1 MSDFKA
7 ALPQVI
13 KWSTGENKY
22 DQTGKSPIS
31 ISLFVPV
38 ESAFAFA
45 QYVLNMAD
53 DETRH
58 KTGKIWDYS
67 SNCEI
72 EVQGFYINGKGRD
85 GQGGTSYGNINPQS
99 TKWQQGASEQE
110 IPF

>member
-22 DQTGKSPIS
+22 DQTGKSPITM
-31 ISLFVPV
+31 SLFVPV

-58 KTGKIWDYS
+58 KAG
-67 SNCEI
+67 SNRSG
-72 EVQGFYINGKGRD
+72 V
-85 GQGGTSYGNINPQS
+85 GTPQR
-99 TKWQQGASEQE
+99 ELC
-110 IPF
+110 PC

>member
-72 EVQGFYINGKGRD
+72 EVQGFYINGKSCALCALTLLATWHSCTHKWKRR
-85 GQGGTSYGNINPQS
+85 INTLS
-99 TKWQQGASEQE
+99 
-110 IPF
+110 